1 MIPHHSG
8 DLCGRP
14 GPSVPVDM
22 ARETSLAELRT
33 FFSHNL
39 REEGEQIPL
48 GFGSIFFQI
57 WRNFGNPNCNIGW
70 RLRDTAR

>member
-1 MIPHHSG
+1 MIPYHSG

-14 GPSVPVDM
+14 GPSVPVDL

-48 GFGSIFFQI
+48 GVESIFFRFDEI
-57 WRNFGNPNCNIGW
+57 LEI
-70 RLRDTAR
+70 